1 MCGFGVAR
9 FNAGALAWETVSTR
23 TSNFALST
31 PGKKLGLF
39 ENWDFT
45 GHFGKSKK
53 GTTSKHEMMPLANL
67 AATC

>member
-1 MCGFGVAR
+1 MCGFGEAR
-9 FNAGALAWETVSTR
+9 INAGTLAWEKVSTL

-39 ENWDFT
+39 ENRDFT

-53 GTTSKHEMMPLANL
+53 GLASIS
-67 AATC
+67 CQSMK